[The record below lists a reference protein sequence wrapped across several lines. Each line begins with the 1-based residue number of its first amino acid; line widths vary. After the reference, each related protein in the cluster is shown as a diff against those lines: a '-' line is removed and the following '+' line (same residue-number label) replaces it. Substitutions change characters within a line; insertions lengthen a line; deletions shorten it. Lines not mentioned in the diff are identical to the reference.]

1 MPMVARA
8 VYTSNG
14 SVRLTFPFQ
23 PILIA
28 VLKERIPRSCRTYN
42 PKTKSWTVSGGWQD
56 RAVNLLLGVFPDAQV
71 EHPRSDRGTETVG
84 QIDDA
89 HAELHLLSSAPPEL
103 IEAAYR
109 VLAKQHHPDAGG
121 GTVTMQRLNTAY
133 AVLKAQV
140 VA

>member
-28 VLKERIPRSCRTYN
+28 VLKERIPRSCRTYT
-42 PKTKSWTVSGGWQD
+42 PKIKPWTVSGGWQD

-71 EHPRSDRGTETVG
+71 EHP
-84 QIDDA
+84 
-89 HAELHLLSSAPPEL
+89 
-103 IEAAYR
+103 
-109 VLAKQHHPDAGG
+109 
-121 GTVTMQRLNTAY
+121 
-133 AVLKAQV
+133 
-140 VA
+140 